1 MGRCLHVSVTKFQDK
16 FASLQQVNSPI
27 AEITFK
33 YVVQT
38 SIWYDFY
45 QISRYFACFYEFRGF
60 TWISR
65 LSDRAKYQKPCKVEN
80 VTSRPV
86 VKWYQGRKCSIT
98 VVKWYQGRN
107 GSITVVKWYQG
118 RKCSITVAKWYQ
130 GRKCSI
136 TVAKWYQG
144 RKCSITVVKWYQ
156 GRKCSITVAK
166 WYQGRIPKCSI
177 TVAKWY
183 QGRTPFAA
191 VLNFFY
197 FGFYTR
203 LRFCSTNNLVFPSC
217 TQLLRCI

>member
-1 MGRCLHVSVTKFQDK
+1 MLYRHLFDTIFTKFRGILRV
-16 FASLQQVNSPI
+16 FVN
-27 AEITFK
+27 F
-33 YVVQT
+33 VG
-38 SIWYDFY
+38 
-45 QISRYFACFYEFRGF
+45 FRRF
-60 TWISR
+60 TWISQLR
-65 LSDRAKYQKPCKVEN
+65 DRAKYQKPCKVEN

-86 VKWYQGRKCSIT
+86 VKWYQGRKCSM
-98 VVKWYQGRN
+98 
-107 GSITVVKWYQG
+107 TVVKWYQG
-118 RKCSITVAKWYQ
+118 RKGSM
-130 GRKCSI
+130 
-136 TVAKWYQG
+136 
-144 RKCSITVVKWYQ
+144 TVVKWYQ

-203 LRFCSTNNLVFPSC
+203 LRFCSTNNLGFPSC

>member
-1 MGRCLHVSVTKFQDK
+1 MLYRHLFDK
-16 FASLQQVNSPI
+16 IFTEFRGILRVFVNFAG
-27 AEITFK
+27 
-33 YVVQT
+33 
-38 SIWYDFY
+38 
-45 QISRYFACFYEFRGF
+45 FRGF

-65 LSDRAKYQKPCKVEN
+65 LRDRAKYQKPCKVEN

-98 VVKWYQGRN
+98 VVKWYQGRKC
-107 GSITVVKWYQG
+107 SIRVAEWYQG

-136 TVAKWYQG
+136 TVAKWFQG

-166 WYQGRIPKCSI
+166 WYQGR
-177 TVAKWY
+177 
-183 QGRTPFAA
+183 TPFAA

-197 FGFYTR
+197 PGFYTR
-203 LRFCSTNNLVFPSC
+203 LRFCSTNNLGFPFKLHTIITLHLTSFRSSIPLVPFLFIYMYVSLITTAYC
-217 TQLLRCI
+217 KLLL